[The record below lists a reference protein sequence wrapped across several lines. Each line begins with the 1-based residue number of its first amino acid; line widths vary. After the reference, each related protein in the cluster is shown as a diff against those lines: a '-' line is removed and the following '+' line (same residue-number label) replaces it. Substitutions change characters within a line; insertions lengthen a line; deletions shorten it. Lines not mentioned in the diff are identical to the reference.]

1 MQDVSRV
8 DTLKQ
13 ELDSLNINFRQSRV
27 SIEPNS
33 LNKLTETA
41 FRKQRYRE
49 EIKAQLAQLTEYT
62 THQEASIRQQLQDIE
77 VQLEAI
83 ASQKKMERT
92 KLSRVRHQISYQLE
106 ETSKA
111 ILALKN
117 AHAKLSKKHAQ
128 VKELVDKEHLDR
140 LDTFKHALKP
150 LEDTINLITDER
162 KKLEAQYN
170 ELDSSLQ
177 SAENTWQET
186 HAELAKAEEE
196 RSAYLKRKEEAEKG
210 LSEFE
215 KQFPFHYR
223 AYAEEQETKESLAR
237 VSERKGQIMAE
248 IQAIE
253 EKIANLNEVIE
264 SKREY
269 ISSVENAYNVC
280 SQDEIQALERMETL
294 LNLKCNEYG
303 LPSLMQIFEKYN
315 ESTGFDM
322 NSALAKFQFKHVEEQ
337 ELQMLEDWANSK
349 TILEE
354 KISILTNRVSK
365 QSENSLDSKLLT
377 ISLND
382 STTDTQQQLQDSKQ
396 MLEMLKQQHKERM
409 SVIKEWK
416 SRSAAAVTLPDT
428 NCKNDDSKIVEI
440 FTTNLA
446 SKEINPE
453 TKDFILKMLD
463 TYLIKLREKE
473 EKISKL
479 SQQSVE
485 NRSTLIGLKR
495 ELGSFL
501 NDKNALEAE
510 RDLLKK
516 EFVRH
521 AIEEKSHHKRFEMI
535 KVELENQNAKA
546 MEVFVKK
553 HLDKK
558 NKELLDL
565 QRRYGDK
572 AFKQAKLKA
581 AREVKEEVSGHMEI
595 RQQKLEELHEAIQHW
610 SDKLASVEDRISVQ
624 LKLTLSKA
632 EKRMEELRSNKLAL
646 EQNHAVLV
654 EAEDDANAQLEVLLE
669 EKKRQLAKSLS
680 QIVGSHNAG
689 NDEKKLAELQEAIK
703 EKEGNEAVL
712 RANLDS
718 LESDTLDTVS
728 KLEVEE
734 SVLKTRLNQLQ
745 EDLLEIR
752 KQQEKAANLKRRL
765 KLLEHELETLGFSAE
780 FPEALSILNVM
791 KTPTEYDRNPFLR
804 SMSSPRLPFQG
815 LDTQRVELSEIL
827 SRQENPEDADQ
838 DSIPQDS
845 PPQVSQP
852 QEHTEEPSKLIQT
865 LSLALPEVKLPVSVN
880 ISFEGLTH
888 SEKQFFRSILP
899 LLEGLSLYKRFN
911 QRSILAVPEYDPLLE
926 DINPLEDCGYGMREF
941 RLNKALTKIEV
952 RVPNKPG
959 VESTIVVS
967 HLMNPVIPNHVNEI
981 IKVQRKFMLDSE
993 LQMVS
998 PADCEKRYKEMKSNR
1013 LIDYSSAEFIYK
1025 AKQASHFPLFLALE
1039 KGGRVEVVCDKYATF
1054 KILIE
1059 AINSLVKFKKQ
1070 LNRLKYKIET

>member
-13 ELDSLNINFRQSRV
+13 ELDSLNTNFRQSRV

-49 EIKAQLAQLTEYT
+49 EIKAQLVQLTDYT
-62 THQEASIRQQLQDIE
+62 THQEASIRQQLQEIE
-77 VQLEAI
+77 VQLEAA

-92 KLSRVRHQISYQLE
+92 KLARVRHQISYQLE

-111 ILALKN
+111 IFALKN
-117 AHAKLSKKHAQ
+117 AHGKLSKRQAE
-128 VKELVDKEHLDR
+128 VKELIDKEHLDR
-140 LDTFKHALKP
+140 LDTFKYALKP

-162 KKLEAQYN
+162 KKLEAQLN

-177 SAENTWQET
+177 SAENSWRET
-186 HAELAKAEEE
+186 RADLSKAEEE
-196 RSAYLKRKEEAEKG
+196 RTAYLKRKEEAEKG

-223 AYAEEQETKESLAR
+223 AYAEEQETKESLVR
-237 VSERKGQIMAE
+237 VTERKGKIMAE

-264 SKREY
+264 SKRDY
-269 ISSVENAYNVC
+269 ISSVENAYNVV
-280 SQDEIQALERMETL
+280 SQDEIQTLERMENL
-294 LNLKCNEYG
+294 INLKCSEYG
-303 LPSLMQIFEKYN
+303 LPSLIEIFEKYN
-315 ESTGFDM
+315 ESTGFDIDT
-322 NSALAKFQFKHVEEQ
+322 ALAKFQFKHVEEQ
-337 ELQMLEDWANSK
+337 ELQMLEDWAHQK
-349 TILEE
+349 TVLEE
-354 KISILTNRVSK
+354 KINILTNRLSK
-365 QSENSLDSKLLT
+365 QAENSLDSKLLT

-382 STTDTQQQLQDSKQ
+382 STADTSQQLEDSKH
-396 MLEMLKQQHKERM
+396 MLELLKQQHKERM
-409 SVIKEWK
+409 NIIKEWK

-428 NCKNDDSKIVEI
+428 SCKNDDFKVVEI
-440 FTTNLA
+440 FTTNLN

-453 TKDFILKMLD
+453 TKEFILKMLD

-485 NRSTLIGLKR
+485 NRSTLIGMKR

-581 AREVKEEVSGHMEI
+581 AKEVKEEVSGHMEI

-610 SDKLASVEDRISVQ
+610 SDKLAEVENRISIH
-624 LKLTLSKA
+624 LKLTLSKN
-632 EKRMEELRSNKLAL
+632 EKRMEELRNNKLTL

-654 EAEDDANAQLEVLLE
+654 EAEDDANSQLEVLLE

-680 QIVGSHNAG
+680 QIAGSNYAG
-689 NDEKKLAELQEAIK
+689 NDEKKLAELQEAIR

-712 RANLDS
+712 RGNLES
-718 LESDTLDTVS
+718 LESGTLDTVS

-734 SVLKTRLNQLQ
+734 NVLKTRLNQLQ

-752 KQQEKAANLKRRL
+752 KQQEKAGNLKRRL
-765 KLLEHELETLGFSAE
+765 KLLEHELETLGFSAD

-804 SMSSPRLPFQG
+804 SMSSPRVPFLG

-827 SRQENPEDADQ
+827 SRQENPVDPEQ
-838 DSIPQDS
+838 DLVPQDP
-845 PPQVSQP
+845 PPQ
-852 QEHTEEPSKLIQT
+852 ENAEEPSKLIQT
-865 LSLALPEVKLPVSVN
+865 LSLALPEVKLPASVN
-880 ISFEGLTH
+880 VSFEGLTN
-888 SEKQFFRSILP
+888 SEKMFFRGILP
-899 LLEGLSLYKRFN
+899 LLEGLSFYKRFN

-926 DINPLEDCGYGMREF
+926 DINPLENCGYGMREF

-952 RVPNKPG
+952 RVPNKAG

-981 IKVQRKFMLDSE
+981 IKVQRKFMLESE
-993 LQMVS
+993 VPVVS
-998 PADCEKRYKEMKSNR
+998 PADCEKRYKEMKNSR
-1013 LIDYSSAEFIYK
+1013 LIDYSSAEFICK
-1025 AKQASHFPLFLALE
+1025 AKEASHFPLFLALE

>member
-13 ELDSLNINFRQSRV
+13 ELDSLNTNFRQSRA

-49 EIKAQLAQLTEYT
+49 EIKAQLVQLTDYT
-62 THQEASIRQQLQDIE
+62 THQEASIRQQLQEIE
-77 VQLEAI
+77 VQLEAA

-92 KLSRVRHQISYQLE
+92 KLARVRHQISYQLE

-111 ILALKN
+111 IFALKN
-117 AHAKLSKKHAQ
+117 AHGKLSKRQAE
-128 VKELVDKEHLDR
+128 VKELIDKEHLDR
-140 LDTFKHALKP
+140 LDTFKYALKP

-162 KKLEAQYN
+162 KKLEAQLN

-177 SAENTWQET
+177 SAENSWRET
-186 HAELAKAEEE
+186 RADLSKAEEE
-196 RSAYLKRKEEAEKG
+196 RTAYLKRKEEAEKG

-223 AYAEEQETKESLAR
+223 AYAEEQETKESLVR
-237 VSERKGQIMAE
+237 VTERKGKIMAE

-264 SKREY
+264 SKRDY
-269 ISSVENAYNVC
+269 ISSVENAYNVV
-280 SQDEIQALERMETL
+280 SQDEIQTLERMENL
-294 LNLKCNEYG
+294 INLKCSEYG
-303 LPSLMQIFEKYN
+303 LPSLIEIFEKYN
-315 ESTGFDM
+315 ESTGFDIDT
-322 NSALAKFQFKHVEEQ
+322 ALAKFQFKHVEEQ
-337 ELQMLEDWANSK
+337 ELQMLEDWAHQK
-349 TILEE
+349 TVLEE
-354 KISILTNRVSK
+354 KINILTNRLSK
-365 QSENSLDSKLLT
+365 QAENSLDSKLLT

-382 STTDTQQQLQDSKQ
+382 STADTSQQLEDSKH
-396 MLEMLKQQHKERM
+396 MLELLKQQHKERM
-409 SVIKEWK
+409 NIIKEWK
-416 SRSAAAVTLPDT
+416 SRSGAAVTLPDT
-428 NCKNDDSKIVEI
+428 SCKNDDFKVVEI
-440 FTTNLA
+440 FTTNLN

-485 NRSTLIGLKR
+485 NRSTLIGMKR

-581 AREVKEEVSGHMEI
+581 AKEVKEEVSGHMEI

-610 SDKLASVEDRISVQ
+610 SDKLAEVENRISIH
-624 LKLTLSKA
+624 LKLTLSKN
-632 EKRMEELRSNKLAL
+632 EKRMEELRNNKLTL

-654 EAEDDANAQLEVLLE
+654 EAEDDANSQLEVLLE

-680 QIVGSHNAG
+680 QIAGSNYAG
-689 NDEKKLAELQEAIK
+689 NDEKKLAELQEAIR

-712 RANLDS
+712 RGNLES
-718 LESDTLDTVS
+718 LESGTLDTVS

-734 SVLKTRLNQLQ
+734 NVLKTRLNQLQ

-752 KQQEKAANLKRRL
+752 KQQEKAGNLKRRL
-765 KLLEHELETLGFSAE
+765 KLLEHELETLGFSAD

-804 SMSSPRLPFQG
+804 SMSSPRVPFLG

-827 SRQENPEDADQ
+827 SRQENPVDPEQ
-838 DSIPQDS
+838 DLVPQDP
-845 PPQVSQP
+845 PPQ
-852 QEHTEEPSKLIQT
+852 ENAEEPSKLIQT
-865 LSLALPEVKLPVSVN
+865 LSLALPEVKLPASVN
-880 ISFEGLTH
+880 VSFEGLTN
-888 SEKQFFRSILP
+888 SEKMFFRGILP
-899 LLEGLSLYKRFN
+899 LLEGLSFYKRFN

-926 DINPLEDCGYGMREF
+926 DINPLENCGYGMREF

-952 RVPNKPG
+952 RVPNKAG

-981 IKVQRKFMLDSE
+981 IKVQRKFMLESE
-993 LQMVS
+993 VPVVS
-998 PADCEKRYKEMKSNR
+998 PADCEKRYKEMKNSR
-1013 LIDYSSAEFIYK
+1013 LIDYSSAEFICK
-1025 AKQASHFPLFLALE
+1025 AKEASHFPLFLALE